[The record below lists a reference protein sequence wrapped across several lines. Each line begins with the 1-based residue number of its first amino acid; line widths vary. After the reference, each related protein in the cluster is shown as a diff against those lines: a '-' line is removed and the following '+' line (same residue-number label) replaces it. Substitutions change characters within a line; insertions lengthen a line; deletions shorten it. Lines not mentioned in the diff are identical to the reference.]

1 MLNVS
6 IQRANAIAV
15 LEPVGAL
22 TQQDFIHAADV
33 IDPYIRA
40 NGYLNGIL
48 LFSQNFPGW
57 ESFSAMA
64 SHMEFI
70 KEHHQYVARIAIVT
84 DSVLGNF
91 VSLLSGHFVH
101 SEIKWFN
108 FDDIDNAQ
116 LWLVIPS

>member
-22 TQQDFIHAADV
+22 TQDDFIHAASI
-33 IDPYIRA
+33 IDPYMQA

-48 LFSQNFPGW
+48 IFSKDFPGW

-70 KEHHQYVARIAIVT
+70 KEHHQFVSRIAIVT

-91 VSLLSGHFVH
+91 ASLLSGHFVH

-108 FDDIDNAQ
+108 YDDIDSAQ
-116 LWLVIPS
+116 LWLLTN